1 MKRVV
6 NTVALLT
13 IAFAASVFSPSCTE
27 RIEID
32 LAGTYTR
39 CVIFGSITSDTTSHM
54 IRITRTTDFFNPSA
68 NPGVS
73 GADVRIWDGENEFIL
88 TEDPN
93 EPGIYLTEPTV
104 YGIPGRTYTLFVDNV
119 DLLGD
124 GILKSF
130 EATSEMLP
138 VANPDSIIVE
148 YRDLWQGWVVQAFAQ
163 DPPETEDFY
172 KFLVYQNGK
181 LHSDSLQN
189 INITD
194 DAFFNGS
201 YTNGVVIYYVFG
213 EEGFSAGDTIT
224 AEFCGITQ
232 DYYKYLIEAQT
243 TSRPSVP
250 LFSAPP
256 ANPRSNISNGAFGY
270 FSAYSVSRTSTIIK
284 EE

>member
-1 MKRVV
+1 MLFR
-6 NTVALLT
+6 
-13 IAFAASVFSPSCTE
+13 
-27 RIEID
+27 
-32 LAGTYTR
+32 
-39 CVIFGSITSDTTSHM
+39 SDP
-54 IRITRTTDFFNPSA
+54 DE
-68 NPGVS
+68 PGV
-73 GADVRIWDGENEFIL
+73 
-88 TEDPN
+88 
-93 EPGIYLTEPTV
+93 YLTEPTV
-104 YGIPGRTYTLFVDNV
+104 YGLPGRTYTLFVDNV

-148 YRDLWQGWVVQAFAQ
+148 YRELWQGWVVQAFAQ

-172 KFLVYQNGK
+172 KFLIYQNGK

-189 INITD
+189 IIITD
-194 DAFFNGS
+194 DVFFNGS
-201 YTNGVVIYYVFG
+201 YTNGVVIYYVGG
-213 EEGFSAGDTIT
+213 EEGFNAGDTIT
-224 AEFCGITQ
+224 AAFCGITQ

-256 ANPRSNISNGAFGY
+256 ANPRSNINNDAIGY
-270 FSAYSVSRTSTIIK
+270 FSAYSVSSATAIIK